1 MVAIRYGSQT
11 IDPVT
16 GLVATVVGIRLDVFK
31 KMPVPV
37 TAACWLMMAEQ
48 TNSVQVWRRIIF
60 FWQTFTLSYLFLLAL
75 LHFLYTFSQVKDKK
89 YLLECHS
96 CALCF
101 YFSSRLKGCR
111 GRHVQETLTGSSKGI
126 GRKKSLLS
134 WTQLCSFASV
144 ELQM

>member
-48 TNSVQVWRRIIF
+48 TNSVQVWRQIIF

-75 LHFLYTFSQVKDKK
+75 LHFFFT
-89 YLLECHS
+89 LLV
-96 CALCF
+96 
-101 YFSSRLKGCR
+101 RLRTRNTCLNVTVVHCVFIFPPG
-111 GRHVQETLTGSSKGI
+111 
-126 GRKKSLLS
+126 
-134 WTQLCSFASV
+134 
-144 ELQM
+144 